1 MLIDLVQLRTF
12 VAVAEERHVTR
23 AAERLNVS
31 RSAAS
36 THIRAVE
43 SRLGTALF
51 VRTNRNLELTHAG
64 ELLLRQAQ
72 KLLNQ
77 AAQFA
82 SYARALRG
90 AVDGNLVV
98 SANSEPLKSRIGKI
112 IAALRQQHPLIN
124 VDLRARHSAAT
135 LQGLRTGELDA
146 GMLTHSP
153 TDPSFTWHALTTV
166 RYRIAGPAEW
176 KARIAE
182 ADWAELA
189 ALPWTTSSDQSSTYS
204 AWLTRQFADRGLELN
219 TVVRFDNGT
228 LARALPPAGVGM
240 MLLRE
245 EHALEG
251 ERDGTLALSPLAVA
265 EFPLLLAHLASR
277 SHDPLIRAFVDAV
290 RAVWPETRV
299 TVPTS
304 A

>member
-12 VAVAEERHVTR
+12 AAVAEERHVTR
-23 AAERLNVS
+23 AAE
-31 RSAAS
+31 
-36 THIRAVE
+36 
-43 SRLGTALF
+43 
-51 VRTNRNLELTHAG
+51 
-64 ELLLRQAQ
+64 Q

-90 AVDGNLVV
+90 QVDGNLVV
-98 SANSEPLKSRIGKI
+98 SASSEPLTSRIGEI
-112 IAALRQQHPLIN
+112 IAALRQQHPLIS
-124 VDLRARHSAAT
+124 VDLRARQSAGT

-146 GMLTHSP
+146 GLLTHSP
-153 TDPSFTWHALTTV
+153 TDPRFTWHALTTV
-166 RYRIAGPAEW
+166 RFRIVGPAAW

-189 ALPWTTSSDQSSTYS
+189 GLPWTTSSDESLTYS
-204 AWLTRQFADRGLELN
+204 SWLKRQFADKGLALN

-228 LARALPPAGVGM
+228 LARALPPAGVSM

-245 EHALEG
+245 EHALQG
-251 ERDGTLALSPLAVA
+251 ERDGTLAISPLVVA

-277 SHDPLIRAFVDAV
+277 GHDPLICAFVEAV
-290 RAVWPETRV
+290 RAVWPEMRV
-299 TVPTS
+299 TVPT
-304 A
+304 AA